1 MAAWR
6 TVAVAFLALLLGPKA
21 WGQTYTLSEKP
32 RPGDCFRIHLD
43 LVLSGEIKIRK
54 EGKLLTVKQQAS
66 AMHEFPER
74 ILNVGDNGLPAKAA
88 RFYEQASSSISL
100 NGEASERRLRPERQ
114 LLVAQRHKDQPL
126 AYSPV
131 GTLLRDELELSD
143 HFDTLWLTGLLP
155 GRDVAAGDTWKL
167 SNALAQALCSFEGLT
182 EQSLVC
188 KLEGVKDQLA
198 HVSVTGAATGIDLG
212 ALVKLNVEAGYQFD
226 LNTKHLTRLQ
236 WKQKE
241 ERDQGPASPAMT
253 LQATSTLTRAP
264 IQQPDALSDVAIAVV
279 PDGFEPPMLLTQLEL
294 RDPKAGYTMTYAR
307 DWQTVSSNDQHTVMR
322 LMERGDFVAQLTITP
337 WTKADKGKHLTPDE
351 FRQAMAETPGWEVDQ
366 ELQAG
371 EVPAEGGRWIYRI
384 SALGNLDGAKVMQN
398 FYLVAGPGGEQ
409 LVLVFTM
416 VPKQADRIATRD
428 LALVGSVEFLDRK
441 VRP

>member
-1 MAAWR
+1 
-6 TVAVAFLALLLGPKA
+6 
-21 WGQTYTLSEKP
+21 
-32 RPGDCFRIHLD
+32 
-43 LVLSGEIKIRK
+43 
-54 EGKLLTVKQQAS
+54 
-66 AMHEFPER
+66 
-74 ILNVGDNGLPAKAA
+74 
-88 RFYEQASSSISL
+88 
-100 NGEASERRLRPERQ
+100 
-114 LLVAQRHKDQPL
+114 
-126 AYSPV
+126 
-131 GTLLRDELELSD
+131 
-143 HFDTLWLTGLLP
+143 
-155 GRDVAAGDTWKL
+155 
-167 SNALAQALCSFEGLT
+167 
-182 EQSLVC
+182 
-188 KLEGVKDQLA
+188 
-198 HVSVTGAATGIDLG
+198 
-212 ALVKLNVEAGYQFD
+212 
-226 LNTKHLTRLQ
+226 
-236 WKQKE
+236 
-241 ERDQGPASPAMT
+241 MT
-253 LQATSTLTRAP
+253 LQTTSTLTRAS
-264 IQQPDALSDVAIAVV
+264 IQQPDALSDLAIAVV

-307 DWQTVSSNDQHTVMR
+307 DWQTVSRNDQHTVMR

-398 FYLVAGPGGEQ
+398 FYLVSGSGGEQ